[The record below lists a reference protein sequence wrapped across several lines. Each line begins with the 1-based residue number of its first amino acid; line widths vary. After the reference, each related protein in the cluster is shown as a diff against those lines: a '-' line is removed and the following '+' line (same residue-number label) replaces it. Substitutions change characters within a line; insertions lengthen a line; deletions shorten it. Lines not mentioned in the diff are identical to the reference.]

1 MPIMPQ
7 PNAPVSRKGSN
18 SVQVRRYNERVV
30 LEALQRLGQ
39 ASKAE
44 LARSANLT
52 PQAVAVIVD
61 HLEEVGLV
69 RHEGKRAGQVGQPS
83 TLYAPAP
90 DGAFSIGLHVGRR
103 AFDAVLVDFTGR
115 TLRMETSEYE
125 YPEPQIVAELAAA
138 YVRTFRAGLAPDL
151 RGRVVGVGV
160 AMPYFMDS
168 WTKELGMP
176 ASITQAW
183 EDFDFAKALGD
194 SIDLPLFFEN
204 DASGAA
210 TAELVYGRGREV
222 RDFIYLF
229 ISTFIGGGL
238 IINGNLETGPN
249 GNSAAFGPYPVT
261 PSLLSSVP
269 APKGPFEILLRRASI
284 HVLTNHLR
292 QNGVPIRRAHELAE
306 IGEGAEPHLGE
317 WVEDCA
323 DALAQAIVG
332 AIAVVDVSAIVIDG
346 ILPSAILQRTV
357 EAVSRRFQEIVPEGL
372 FAPDIE
378 AGTMGPQAAAIGA
391 AILPLYAMFAP
402 DSATLVKAKA
412 PGIGRASLKTYIGVS

>member
-1 MPIMPQ
+1 MSSPP
-7 PNAPVSRKGSN
+7 ASESRKGSN

-52 PQAVAVIVD
+52 PQAVAAIVD

-69 RHEGKRAGQVGQPS
+69 RHEGKRVGQVGQPS

-90 DGAFSIGLHVGRR
+90 DGAFSIGLHIGRR
-103 AFDAVLVDFTGR
+103 AFDAVLVDFTGK
-115 TLRMETSEYE
+115 TLRIETCEYE
-125 YPEPQIVAELAAA
+125 FPEPKAVADLAGA
-138 YVRTFRAGLAPDL
+138 YVQTFRASLPPAL
-151 RGRVVGVGV
+151 RERIVGVGV

-176 ASITQAW
+176 RSITEAW
-183 EDFDFAKALGD
+183 ESFDFAKALTHHI
-194 SIDLPLFFEN
+194 SLPLFFEN

-210 TAELVYGRGREV
+210 TAELVYGRGRET

-229 ISTFIGGGL
+229 IATFIGGGL
-238 IINGNLETGPN
+238 IINGNLETGPH

-261 PSLLSSVP
+261 PSLLSTVP
-269 APKGPFEILLRRASI
+269 PPKGPFEILLRRASI
-284 HVLTNHLR
+284 YVLTHHLR
-292 QNGVPIRRAHELAE
+292 ENGVPIRRAFELEAM
-306 IGEGAEPHLGE
+306 GEKAEPFLGE
-317 WVEDCA
+317 WIADCA

-332 AIAVVDVSAIVIDG
+332 AIAVVDVDGIVIDG
-346 ILPSAILQRTV
+346 ILPPAILQRTV
-357 EAVSRRFQEIVPEGL
+357 EAVSQRFGEIVPEGL
-372 FAPDIE
+372 VAPRIE
-378 AGTMGPQAAAIGA
+378 VGTIGPQAAAIGA

-402 DSATLVKAKA
+402 DSGTLVKAKA
-412 PGIGRASLKTYIGVS
+412 PGSGRINLQTYILAQ